1 MDQLIKNL
9 LDIGGII
16 GMVAGGIGAA
26 YVTSKYTR
34 RSQAESNKINEANGL
49 VERYNAFTLSI
60 QAERQHD
67 RDRSRHLE
75 KQVSLWR
82 RWAQQLRGQVY
93 RLGGEPVNAP
103 DDLEQ

>member
-1 MDQLIKNL
+1 MEQLLKNL

-16 GMVAGGIGAA
+16 ALLGGGMGAA
-26 YVTSKYTR
+26 YITSRFTR

-49 VERYNAFTLSI
+49 VERYNAFTLAI
-60 QAERQHD
+60 QSERVHD
-67 RDRSRHLE
+67 RERNRHLE
-75 KQVSLWR
+75 RQVSLWR

-103 DDLEQ
+103 DELEQ